1 MKLER
6 IKVLT
11 GFLQQSEPDVSTAS
25 EFRFGGLNN
34 SPVIQ
39 ECGLA
44 WARCWNS
51 SHCCCCCER
60 RGHFRIRSA
69 LETTRFRGGIVD
81 VPRAGC
87 RRCSPGE
94 KVVNLQEVEATW
106 QQIAQQEEEPQS
118 RGGQPGTA
126 RLSSFTKHN
135 KKSQS
140 NLMII
145 IKINNKKKKLKHNSS
160 V

>member
-1 MKLER
+1 M
-6 IKVLT
+6 
-11 GFLQQSEPDVSTAS
+11 DVT
-25 EFRFGGLNN
+25 
-34 SPVIQ
+34 
-39 ECGLA
+39 
-44 WARCWNS
+44 
-51 SHCCCCCER
+51 
-60 RGHFRIRSA
+60 
-69 LETTRFRGGIVD
+69 
-81 VPRAGC
+81 RAGG

-135 KKSQS
+135 KKKKKSQS

-145 IKINNKKKKLKHNSS
+145 IKINKKKKLKHNSS